1 MNYPD
6 RWTTK
11 IPAGR
16 PWSSPDGTTSAWR
29 VAGDDYRI
37 QTSDRQRAVRLD
49 KLTRVNLVGHSLVS
63 YQLWIFRLAGGKMN
77 TKAVRRILLG
87 SDTQKPGAIDRV
99 SGPNLRS
106 KAPGRPAPGVAP
118 A

>member
-1 MNYPD
+1 MTYPD

-16 PWSSPDGTTSAWR
+16 PWHSPDGTTSAWR
-29 VAGDDYRI
+29 VAGDEYRI

-99 SGPNLRS
+99 SGPNLTQEAS
-106 KAPGRPAPGVAP
+106 EPAGPGVAS